1 MTGPAPGCP
10 HGTPADPAAWIR
22 GIAAGLS
29 AAGLAADLH
38 ETTAS
43 LDVTAVVHQPGRKE
57 TEVTRKETE
66 VIVDE
71 DGYIELRWR
80 TGPGATPA
88 EVTGAITR
96 ALTAITTAPPAVARD
111 GARP

>member
-10 HGTPADPAAWIR
+10 HGAPVDPGAWIR

-38 ETTAS
+38 ETMAG
-43 LDVTAVVHQPGRKE
+43 LDVTAVVHQPGR
-57 TEVTRKETE
+57 RETE

-80 TGPGATPA
+80 TGPDATPA